1 MRIVADWEMVFPGD
15 DFFRADQF
23 ETRFWVPRV
32 HDAKGVDQDVN
43 TFFASNPPDEK
54 ELFRLRLNS

>member
-1 MRIVADWEMVFPGD
+1 MT
-15 DFFRADQF
+15 FFRADQF

-32 HDAKGVDQDVN
+32 HDANGVDQDVYA
-43 TFFASNPPDEK
+43 FFTSDLPDEK